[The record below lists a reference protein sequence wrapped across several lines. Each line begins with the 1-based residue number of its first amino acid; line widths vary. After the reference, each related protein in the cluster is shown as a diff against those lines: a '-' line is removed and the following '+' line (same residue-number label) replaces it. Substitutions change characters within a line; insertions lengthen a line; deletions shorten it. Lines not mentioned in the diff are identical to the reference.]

1 MRRRAFLKGIATTGT
16 ATCLGRFTA
25 WGAEQR
31 VPASEQLNVACIGL
45 GGIMGTD
52 LPSVLSVPGV
62 NVVALCDVD
71 ANALGQLRKKFET
84 KAGSERAVSSM
95 DRATFYGDYR
105 KLLEKEKNVDAV
117 LIATPDHWHAPIAT
131 AAIQAGKHVYCEKP
145 LTHAIM
151 EARRLRE
158 LSRAS
163 KVVTQMGNQG
173 NATGNLRRNI
183 EVIQAGVLGQVR
195 EVHVWHPPC
204 RVFEARPAQADA
216 VPPQLNWDLWLGPA
230 PARPFARGCYH
241 PFSWRFWWDFGN
253 GSLGDFCGHAF
264 NLPVQALKLDHP
276 TAVDVEGVGMGRE
289 SYVTRGRLTYHFPA
303 RGDLAALKFYFHQS
317 LTPPD
322 ALMQPYKETFGT
334 TPNGGC
340 LVVGEK
346 GMISAGLWNADG
358 YLCMTGEKKFRSV
371 MKHEAAS
378 GVPERLPR
386 AKGHV
391 DEWVN
396 ACRGQGAAFSNFDKG
411 GLITEIGLIGALAF
425 RTGQRLDWDSQALK
439 VPGRTELDAL
449 IDPPYRQPWGV

>member
-1 MRRRAFLKGIATTGT
+1 MNRRHFLKNIIATGT
-16 ATCLGRFTA
+16 APCWIPSSCF
-25 WGAEQR
+25 GAESS
-31 VPASEQLNVACIGL
+31 VAASNQINVACVGL

-52 LPSVLSVPGV
+52 LPAVLSVPGV

-71 ANALGQLRKKFET
+71 ANTPGQLRKKFEA
-84 KAGSERAVSSM
+84 KAGSERVVSNI

-105 KLLEKEKNVDAV
+105 QLLEKEKSVDAV

-158 LSRAS
+158 LSRGS

-183 EVIQAGVLGQVR
+183 EIIQAGVIGQVQ

-204 RVFEARPAQADA
+204 LVYEARPEKTDA
-216 VPPQLNWDLWLGPA
+216 VPPHLNWDMWMGPA
-230 PARPFARGCYH
+230 PVRPFARNVYH
-241 PFSWRFWWDFGN
+241 PFAWRYWWDFGN

-276 TAVDVEGVGMGRE
+276 TAVDVEGIGMGRE
-289 SYVTRGRLTYHFPA
+289 SYVTSGHVTYHFPA
-303 RGDLAALKFYFHQS
+303 RGDLAALKFHFHQS
-317 LTPPD
+317 LMPPD
-322 ALMQPYKETFGT
+322 ALMQPYKETFGK
-334 TPNGGC
+334 PPDGGC
-340 LVVGEK
+340 LIVGQK
-346 GMISAGLWNADG
+346 GMISAGLWNTDG

-371 MKHEAAS
+371 MKHEAAM

-396 ACRGQGAAFSNFDKG
+396 ACRGQGTSFSNFDKG

-425 RTGQRLDWDSQALK
+425 RVGQNIAWDSQALK
-439 VPGRTELDAL
+439 VPGRPELDAL
-449 IDPPYRQPWGV
+449 IDTPYRKPWGV